1 MKANVERGKGFR
13 GALDYAFG
21 EAKDCEIVAGNMHG
35 TTPRELATEFGL
47 SWQARSGITKPVW
60 HTSLSLPPGE
70 HLTAEGWNSVIGAF
84 IEEMGLEQNQYVA
97 VRHRDTDLDHVHII
111 ASRIDLTGK
120 VWAGQWEAKRAI
132 EATQKIEK
140 SHGLTVTRGLIGPD
154 DDAVIEHQRQPK
166 KNELERSIRTGEA
179 PARMK
184 LQEIIDTALDDA
196 PDGMSIFAF
205 MDRIE
210 AAGVSIRANVAKT
223 GRMNGFSFEMDGVA
237 FKASQLGK
245 KYGWGSLQ
253 KRGITYEQD
262 SQSAKLIDRADR
274 AAAPASAE
282 RGGSPARSSD
292 HLGSGG
298 PQLGEHQSR
307 DRIVAEKADAVLSAG
322 ADKLD
327 GSGEE
332 AVPEHRAGRESGILD
347 PLDEM
352 AVRNHDRAERR
363 SGWSITDDYLADLAA
378 PLDRGPV
385 ASSAG
390 AGDSPAVKKKRE
402 AWRQQSQALGAPQYR
417 LTLIDR
423 TTTNKNP
430 WNLGKNGKTERFWSA
445 AEVDNKIPFLSRQNA
460 LGRDVYVTPIDPHHH
475 YFVVDDMTLETFS
488 RLHLDRYAP
497 CLVQE
502 SSKDNLQAVLKV
514 PKDETTK
521 DEQKLANRLVQALNL
536 KYGDPKF
543 SGVIHP
549 FRMAGF
555 SNKKMGKG
563 NAFTRIIEAAGQLC
577 HRATQQL
584 DQIRLQWTRK
594 QAPTARVA
602 PEKALPRPNT
612 APAPDAGR
620 RDWQAAWNRHYRIAQ
635 KQGWQPNGSALDFRA
650 AVELLEAGYQPDDL
664 VAIMLTVPDVAER
677 HPQTLDYASRTVDAA
692 CQKARLPEGPTTE
705 REEPSDDGYRL

>member
-21 EAKDCEIVAGNMHG
+21 ESKDCEIVAGNMHG

-70 HLTAEGWNSVIGAF
+70 HLTAERWNSVITAF
-84 IEEMGLEQNQYVA
+84 IEEMGLEQNQYIA
-97 VRHRDTDLDHVHII
+97 VRHQDTDLDHVHII

-184 LQEIIDTALDDA
+184 LQEIIDTALDGA

-223 GRMNGFSFEMDGVA
+223 GKMNGFSFEIDGVA

-262 SQSAKLIDRADR
+262 SQSAELIDRADR

-282 RGGSPARSSD
+282 RGGSPAGSSE
-292 HLGSGG
+292 HLGIDG
-298 PQLGEHQSR
+298 PQLREPQPRNG
-307 DRIVAEKADAVLSAG
+307 VGAEKVDEGARAG
-322 ADKLD
+322 ADRTD
-327 GSGEE
+327 RAGAEPI
-332 AVPEHRAGRESGILD
+332 PEHRAGGESGLID
-347 PLDEM
+347 PLDEV
-352 AVRNHDRAERR
+352 AIRNSDRSERR
-363 SGWSITDDYLADLAA
+363 DGWLNTGDYLADLAA
-378 PLDRGPV
+378 TLDSGPV
-385 ASSAG
+385 AGGERS
-390 AGDSPAVKKKRE
+390 GDSPAVKKKRE
-402 AWRQQSQALGAPQYR
+402 AWRQQAQALGAPEYR

-423 TTTNKNP
+423 TSDKKP
-430 WNLGKNGKTERFWSA
+430 HNLGKRGNTERFWTA
-445 AEVDNKIPFLSRQNA
+445 AEVDNKIPFLSRENA

-502 SSKDNLQAVLKV
+502 SSKDNLQAILKV

-602 PEKALPRPNT
+602 PEKALPRPNA

-620 RDWQAAWNRHYRIAQ
+620 RDWQEAWNKHYRIAQ

-650 AVELLEAGYQPDDL
+650 AVEMLEAGYQPDDVVSIM
-664 VAIMLTVPDVAER
+664 VAVPDVAER
-677 HPQTLDYASRTVDAA
+677 HPQTFDYASRTVDAA
-692 CQKARLPEGPTTE
+692 CQRARTPEGPTV
-705 REEPSDDGYRL
+705 REEPSDDGYQP

>member
-70 HLTAEGWNSVIGAF
+70 HLTAERWNSVIGAF
-84 IEEMGLEQNQYVA
+84 MEEMGLDQHQYIA
-97 VRHRDTDLDHVHII
+97 VRHQDTDLDHVHII

-140 SHGLTVTRGLIGPD
+140 SHGLTVTRGLIVPD

-223 GRMNGFSFEMDGVA
+223 GKMNGFSFEIDGVA

-245 KYGWGSLQ
+245 KYGWGTLQ

-262 SQSAKLIDRADR
+262 RQSAELIDRANR
-274 AAAPASAE
+274 AAAPASGE
-282 RGGSPARSSD
+282 RSRSPAGAAEN
-292 HLGSGG
+292 LGIDGPSLREPQSGN
-298 PQLGEHQSR
+298 R
-307 DRIVAEKADAVLSAG
+307 VVAESIDEGARAG
-322 ADKLD
+322 ADRT
-327 GSGEE
+327 
-332 AVPEHRAGRESGILD
+332 HRAGAEPIPEYRAGGESGLID
-347 PLDEM
+347 PLDEV
-352 AVRNHDRAERR
+352 AIRNSGRSERR
-363 SGWSITDDYLADLAA
+363 DGWLNTGDYLADLAA
-378 PLDRGPV
+378 TLDSGPV
-385 ASSAG
+385 AGGERS
-390 AGDSPAVKKKRE
+390 GDSPAVKKKRE
-402 AWRQQSQALGAPQYR
+402 AWRQQAQALGAPQYR

-423 TTTNKNP
+423 TSDKKP
-430 WNLGKNGKTERFWSA
+430 HNLGKRGKTERFWTA
-445 AEVDNKIPFLSRQNA
+445 AEVDNKIPFLSRENA

-502 SSKDNLQAVLKV
+502 SSKDNLQAILKV

-620 RDWQAAWNRHYRIAQ
+620 RDWQEAWNRHYGIAQ

-650 AVELLEAGYQPDDL
+650 AVELLEAGYQPDD
-664 VAIMLTVPDVAER
+664 VVSIMMAVPDVAER

-692 CQKARLPEGPTTE
+692 CQKARLPEGPTTD